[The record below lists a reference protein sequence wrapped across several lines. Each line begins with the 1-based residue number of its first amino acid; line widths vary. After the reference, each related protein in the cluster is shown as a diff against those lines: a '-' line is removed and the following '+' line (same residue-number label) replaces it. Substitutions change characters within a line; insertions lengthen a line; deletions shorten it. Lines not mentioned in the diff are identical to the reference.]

1 MTVERQRGKDLSK
14 KLMTELI
21 RLENVSKCYSSG
33 PNCDVFPLF
42 SVNLQLDQGARMILL
57 GKSGSGKSTFLNIV
71 GGVDTPT
78 SGRVFFN
85 GTELTALSQADLAN
99 YRRKEVGFIFQ
110 SFNLF
115 PTLTVGE
122 NVMLPLEL
130 VGTPNKKKAGEL
142 LDAVGLPDAWQ
153 KFPELLS
160 GGEQQR
166 VAIARALVKN
176 PKLILADE
184 PTGNLDQDTGNT
196 ILKLIDNVC
205 SYNNA
210 TLIMVTHSQDALW
223 IAPKHYRLR
232 SGRLELEMA
241 IN

>member
-1 MTVERQRGKDLSK
+1 MAGL
-14 KLMTELI
+14 L

-33 PNCDVFPLF
+33 PNCEVFPLS
-42 SVNLQLDQGARMILL
+42 SVSLELEQGDRIILL

-78 SGRVFFN
+78 SGKVFFN
-85 GTELTALSQADLAN
+85 GRELTSLSQTDLAD

-130 VGTPNKKKAGEL
+130 IGVRDQKKAREL
-142 LDAVGLPDAWQ
+142 LGAVGLADSWG

-176 PKLILADE
+176 PKIILADE
-184 PTGNLDQDTGNT
+184 PTGNLDQDTGAS
-196 ILKLIDNVC
+196 ILKLIDKIC
-205 SYNNA
+205 LASNA
-210 TLIMVTHSQDALW
+210 GLIMVTHSQDALW
-223 IAPKHYRLR
+223 VAQKHYRLR
-232 SGRLELEMA
+232 SGRLQLESLTGQS
-241 IN
+241 

>member
-1 MTVERQRGKDLSK
+1 MP
-14 KLMTELI
+14 ELI

-33 PNCDVFPLF
+33 PTCEVFPLD
-42 SVNLQLDQGARMILL
+42 SVSLELQQGERMILL

-78 SGRVFFN
+78 SGKVFFN
-85 GTELTALSQADLAN
+85 SKELTSLSHSDLAD

-122 NVMLPLEL
+122 NLTLPLEL
-130 VGTPNKKKAGEL
+130 IGDKDHKKARDL
-142 LDAVGLPDAWQ
+142 LAAVGLADSWG

-184 PTGNLDQDTGNT
+184 PTGNLDQDTGAT
-196 ILKLIDNVC
+196 ILKLIDEV
-205 SYNNA
+205 SSMSNA
-210 TLIMVTHSQDALW
+210 SLIMVTHSPDALW

-232 SGRLELEMA
+232 SGRLELEPSL
-241 IN
+241 N

>member
-1 MTVERQRGKDLSK
+1 MSQLI
-14 KLMTELI
+14 KLD
-21 RLENVSKCYSSG
+21 NVSKCYLSG
-33 PNCDVFPLF
+33 QSCEVFPLL
-42 SVNLQLDQGARMILL
+42 SVSLELQQGDRMILL

-71 GGVDTPT
+71 GGVDSPT

-85 GTELTALSQADLAN
+85 GKELTALSQTDLAD
-99 YRRKEVGFIFQ
+99 YRRREVGFIFQ

-130 VGTPNKKKAGEL
+130 IGVKDQRKAKEL
-142 LDAVGLPDAWQ
+142 LGAVGLADSWG

-184 PTGNLDQDTGNT
+184 PTGNLDQETGAV
-196 ILKLIDNVC
+196 ILKLIDEVC
-205 SYNNA
+205 SFSNA
-210 TLIMVTHSQDALW
+210 GLIMVTHSPDALW
-223 IAPKHYRLR
+223 VAPKRYRLR
-232 SGRLELEMA
+232 LGRLELEA
-241 IN
+241 STN

>member
-1 MTVERQRGKDLSK
+1 MAG
-14 KLMTELI
+14 LI
-21 RLENVSKCYSSG
+21 RLEKVSKCYSSG
-33 PNCDVFPLF
+33 PSCEVFPLS
-42 SVNLQLDQGARMILL
+42 SVSLELGQGERMILL

-71 GGVDTPT
+71 GGIDTPT
-78 SGRVFFN
+78 SGKVFFK
-85 GTELTALSQADLAN
+85 GRELTSLTRGDLAD

-122 NVMLPLEL
+122 NVTLPLEL
-130 VGTPNKKKAGEL
+130 IGIRDQRRAKEL
-142 LDAVGLPDAWQ
+142 LEAVGLPNSWSA
-153 KFPELLS
+153 FPELLS

-184 PTGNLDQDTGNT
+184 PTGNLDQDTGAS
-196 ILKLIDNVC
+196 ILKLIDEVC
-205 SYNNA
+205 SISNSS
-210 TLIMVTHSQDALW
+210 LIMVTHSPDALW

-232 SGRLELEMA
+232 SGRLELETA

>member
-1 MTVERQRGKDLSK
+1 MS
-14 KLMTELI
+14 ELI
-21 RLENVSKCYSSG
+21 RLEDVSKCYSSG
-33 PNCDVFPLF
+33 PSCDIFPLL
-42 SVNLQLDQGARMILL
+42 SVDLELEQGARMILL

-71 GGVDTPT
+71 GGVDSPT
-78 SGRVFFN
+78 SGKVFFD
-85 GTELTALSQADLAN
+85 GKEITSMSPVDLAE
-99 YRRKEVGFIFQ
+99 YRRKQVGFIFQ

-130 VGTPNKKKAGEL
+130 IGTNDTNRAKEL
-142 LDAVGLPDAWQ
+142 LDAVGLVDSWK

-184 PTGNLDQDTGNT
+184 PTGNLDQETGSK
-196 ILKLIDNVC
+196 ILNLIDEVC
-205 SYNNA
+205 SRRNA

-223 IAPKHYRLR
+223 IAPKHYRLKL
-232 SGRLELEMA
+232 GRLELE
-241 IN
+241 NDNT